1 MDLFISG
8 EIAELFVIFFK
19 KNYTI
24 FLCVKMKREKRVGKA
39 RASGRPMGTLES
51 AMLWPAPAPA
61 PLTNF
66 AATQNPT
73 SSPATATAAAAL
85 HSPSSPAVPS

>member
-19 KNYTI
+19 KKSYTI

-51 AMLWPAPAPA
+51 AML
-61 PLTNF
+61 
-66 AATQNPT
+66 
-73 SSPATATAAAAL
+73 
-85 HSPSSPAVPS
+85 